1 MSTPTYNRIIRKLVV
16 GFGNLFNDITLVRYN
31 PDLSEAQR
39 MLVPIVYAA
48 KEMYVK
54 RLEDDPNLDKKVQ
67 MTLPKMSFEMMGM
80 TYDASRKQNTN
91 IKGFAQTSSGVVS
104 QYNPVPY
111 NFDFNLYIYV
121 RNIEDG
127 TQIIEHILPFF
138 APDYTIKLNLV
149 PEMGI
154 VKEIPIVLNSANQE
168 IEYEGDAHTVETR
181 MIIWT
186 LNFTVKGFVYGA
198 ISSAGLIKTSITNIF
213 NEITPADTVLF
224 NMTTPGIGTYQ
235 IGELVYQGY
244 SLNTATASGK
254 VIYWTN
260 NTLTL
265 TNINGN
271 FVSNLPIVGAI
282 SNSNYVFN
290 SYQVQPLE
298 YAQIVTTPNPSTA
311 NATSSYLYN
320 TTITETGN
328 SGIGVIPPSA
338 HSLLFNGS
346 NYLTLN
352 PGFIFDQSPL
362 TIETWFYPTQNVS
375 GSTLIGTTNGYGLDA
390 YFTDNNTLDVAFYG
404 DGNNHAWTLK
414 NSGTITTN
422 TWHHIAITR
431 DNAYNMTVFLDGVRA
446 NSGVQSV
453 SVNYTGDSYTIG
465 QGFVG
470 YLSNMRVVIGSN
482 VYDPT
487 QTTITVPTSTLSTVL
502 NTQYLMLGNNP
513 ITDTSSNQT
522 ITNHNNVTANT
533 PAPF

>member
-198 ISSAGLIKTSITNIF
+198 ISSAGLIKTSITNIL
-213 NEITPADTVLF
+213 NEIQPSDTVIF
-224 NMTTPGIGTYQ
+224 NMSTPGVGSYQ
-235 IGELVYQGY
+235 IGELIYQGY
-244 SLNTATASGK
+244 SLNSSTASGK
-254 VIYWTN
+254 VVEWN
-260 NTLTL
+260 NSELHI

-271 FVSNLPIVGAI
+271 FTSNMPIVGSI
-282 SNSNYVFN
+282 SNSNYVFT
-290 SYQVQPLE
+290 SYNVTSQVPVNM
-298 YAQIVTTPNPSTA
+298 AQIIITPNPA
-311 NATSSYLYN
+311 N
-320 TTITETGN
+320 
-328 SGIGVIPPSA
+328 VDSA
-338 HSLLFNGS
+338 NVANG
-346 NYLTLN
+346 
-352 PGFIFDQSPL
+352 
-362 TIETWFYPTQNVS
+362 
-375 GSTLIGTTNGYGLDA
+375 
-390 YFTDNNTLDVAFYG
+390 
-404 DGNNHAWTLK
+404 
-414 NSGTITTN
+414 
-422 TWHHIAITR
+422 
-431 DNAYNMTVFLDGVRA
+431 
-446 NSGVQSV
+446 
-453 SVNYTGDSYTIG
+453 NYTYITSIG
-465 QGFVG
+465 EGG
-470 YLSNMRVVIGSN
+470 GTPSVVIGN
-482 VYDPT
+482 ANNQIVY
-487 QTTITVPTSTLSTVL
+487 VPPVPFPNSESID
-502 NTQYLMLGNNP
+502 LM
-513 ITDTSSNQT
+513 T
-522 ITNHNNVTANT
+522 
-533 PAPF
+533 